1 MRGELGE
8 KHREAIPSYF
18 STIITNFQKYRYF
31 SLPSI
36 FYYVSLK
43 ANALRMEWKDFGY
56 PTYLVKLLNTELHT
70 AKAKPSQTTKQLS
83 P

>member
-1 MRGELGE
+1 MANKNKWESKLRGELGE

-36 FYYVSLK
+36 FIMCHSKLMLYEW
-43 ANALRMEWKDFGY
+43 NERAL
-56 PTYLVKLLNTELHT
+56 VILLTWSNC
-70 AKAKPSQTTKQLS
+70 
-83 P
+83 